1 MLDEVQ
7 GRKEGRWEGGGREE
21 TRRERKRENIKMKK
35 LSPGLW
41 WEVGREIRLKYPFK
55 S

>member
-21 TRRERKRENIKMKK
+21 TRRERKRGNIKIKNQSWLM
-35 LSPGLW
+35 
-41 WEVGREIRLKYPFK
+41 VGSREGN
-55 S
+55 